1 MWFSGFPPFFLL
13 FLMSELIYLLLLEY
27 LIFDWAQV
35 DTIREDSLPL
45 LAVYSWHFSL
55 AKRMKEANYVAYSA
69 ASCLFFRIRWFFR
82 AGHWHLCCR
91 MEWRRKTLNQ
101 RCVDGF
107 LPSLFRIFLT
117 VSWRTSHYLE
127 IEKSVDSAAFGG
139 PRQWSIV
146 VSGSPGM
153 FFYPPFF
160 KQWPNWE
167 HSDWHPESNLVQ
179 TWTGMSLTQ
188 WQADSAIGQDISFVG
203 KPCLSSPP
211 LTQITWPSC
220 VLHPEGQ
227 QQLLW
232 PHTSHKRYKVLL
244 IIHQERDV
252 QLCPAEAECL
262 HGAAGKSG
270 RVFPVVSLFHANVV
284 REDAQG
290 YFCPLKCVKACFMPW
305 FVVLAASRVT
315 LVVKS
320 LCANAGDA
328 RDMGLL
334 PEWEDPLEKGK
345 AIHSSIFAGEILW
358 TEEPDG
364 KQSIGLQRVGHN

>member
-1 MWFSGFPPFFLL
+1 M
-13 FLMSELIYLLLLEY
+13 
-27 LIFDWAQV
+27 
-35 DTIREDSLPL
+35 
-45 LAVYSWHFSL
+45 
-55 AKRMKEANYVAYSA
+55 
-69 ASCLFFRIRWFFR
+69 
-82 AGHWHLCCR
+82 
-91 MEWRRKTLNQ
+91 
-101 RCVDGF
+101 
-107 LPSLFRIFLT
+107 
-117 VSWRTSHYLE
+117 
-127 IEKSVDSAAFGG
+127 
-139 PRQWSIV
+139 
-146 VSGSPGM
+146 
-153 FFYPPFF
+153 
-160 KQWPNWE
+160 
-167 HSDWHPESNLVQ
+167 
-179 TWTGMSLTQ
+179 
-188 WQADSAIGQDISFVG
+188 
-203 KPCLSSPP
+203 
-211 LTQITWPSC
+211 
-220 VLHPEGQ
+220 
-227 QQLLW
+227 
-232 PHTSHKRYKVLL
+232 LL

-270 RVFPVVSLFHANVV
+270 RLFPVVSLFHAIVV

-364 KQSIGLQRVGHN
+364 KQSIGLQRVEHN